1 MRLFGD
7 RSDGETD
14 EEDEQSDDYSDE
26 SNEPNQEDD
35 TSETSSSDSDENTLF
50 IPSSL
55 RAFQDVYGDNVVV
68 KKNTYKF
75 KKGFDPFAQQQL
87 DFIVASNTS
96 CPYNI
101 PMLQSDACI
110 SEAALLAAIQDPE
123 RPISEYAKKEFFFKC
138 AQAFQSSIKA
148 DKTLIADEIRKH
160 FKRYDHLFGTNY

>member
-7 RSDGETD
+7 RSEGETD

-75 KKGFDPFAQQQL
+75 KKGFDPFAQ
-87 DFIVASNTS
+87 
-96 CPYNI
+96 
-101 PMLQSDACI
+101 
-110 SEAALLAAIQDPE
+110 
-123 RPISEYAKKEFFFKC
+123 
-138 AQAFQSSIKA
+138 
-148 DKTLIADEIRKH
+148 
-160 FKRYDHLFGTNY
+160 